1 MIKNFVK
8 TIRKHQIRTQFLPF
22 LKNYVDQ
29 KIQYKLL
36 SESITNRLITYAI
49 NEKRKTDRQHLLYLE
64 AIKKLN
70 EIHMLNTL
78 VRNEYVLV

>member
-1 MIKNFVK
+1 MIKKIVK

-36 SESITNRLITYAI
+36 SESLTNRLITYAI
-49 NEKRKTDRQHLLYLE
+49 NDKRKNDRQHLVYLK